1 MITSKKYGTTPKLIG
16 PSFIALQVRD
26 LEASKTF
33 YVEQIGLTASPH
45 NPPGA
50 VVFNTKPVPFA
61 IRTPMVDLDATSK
74 LGWGVSLWIAA
85 TDADALHAQLVEK
98 GVPILLPPADGPFG
112 RFFAFRDPDG
122 YAITVH
128 TEKPKQATATLDAS
142 SGYLTFIN
150 TFSVEPEN
158 ADRLVENLQKAT
170 EEIFRDQP
178 GFISANLHVSR
189 DRRKVVNYAQWRS
202 KEDYAAMSELPGIQA
217 HMKAA
222 AALATGFDPVDYDLR
237 AVMLGE
243 GE

>member
-1 MITSKKYGTTPKLIG
+1 MITSSKHKTTPKLIG

-33 YVEQIGLTASPH
+33 YVEQIGLTTSPH

-50 VVFNTKPVPFA
+50 VVFNTVPFA
-61 IRTPMVDLDATSK
+61 IRTPMAHLDATSK

-85 TDADALHAQLVEK
+85 TDADVLHAQLVERA
-98 GVPILLPPADGPFG
+98 VPILLPPADGPFG
-112 RFFAFRDPDG
+112 RFFVFRDPDG

-128 TEKPKQATATLDAS
+128 TEKPKKATATLDAS

-150 TFSVEPEN
+150 TFSVEAEN

-170 EEIFRDQP
+170 EEIFRDQS

-189 DRRKVVNYAQWRS
+189 DRRKVVNYAQRRL
-202 KEDYAAMSELPGIQA
+202 KEDYAAMSKLPGIQA

-222 AALATGFDPVDYDLR
+222 AELATGFDPVDYDLR

>member
-33 YVEQIGLTASPH
+33 YVEQIGLTASLH

-61 IRTPMVDLDATSK
+61 IRRPVSDHDGTRK
-74 LGWGVSLWIAA
+74 LGWRMSLCP
-85 TDADALHAQLVEK
+85 
-98 GVPILLPPADGPFG
+98 GDGPFG
-112 RFFAFRDPDG
+112 RFFAFSDPDG
-122 YAITVH
+122 YTITVH

-158 ADRLVENLQKAT
+158 VDRLVENLQKAT

-202 KEDYAAMSELPGIQA
+202 KKDYAAMSKLPSIQA

-243 GE
+243 SE